1 MNHTQN
7 PYKKGFKYIFG
18 AIPLFFLAPIV
29 INIGFSAIKKDQN
42 YVFIVIGTVIAAGG
56 ISLVFMGIKHLLNAL
71 FEKDKKKNLS
81 N

>member
-1 MNHTQN
+1 MNHPQN

-42 YVFIVIGTVIAAGG
+42 YIFIAIGGSIAFGA
-56 ISLVFMGIKHLLNAL
+56 IALVFRGIKHLLNTM
-71 FEKDKKKNLS
+71 FEKDKKKNPS

>member
-29 INIGFSAIKKDQN
+29 INIGFSAIKKDKN
-42 YVFIVIGTVIAAGG
+42 YIFITIGGAIAFGA
-56 ISLVFMGIKHLLNAL
+56 IALVFTGIKHLLNAL
-71 FEKDKKKNLS
+71 FEKDKKKNPS